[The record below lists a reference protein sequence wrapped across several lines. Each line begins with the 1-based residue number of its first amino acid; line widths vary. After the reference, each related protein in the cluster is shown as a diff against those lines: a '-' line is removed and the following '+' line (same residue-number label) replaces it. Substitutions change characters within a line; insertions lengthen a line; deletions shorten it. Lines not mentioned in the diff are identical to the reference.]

1 MERLQ
6 QPTDSSCWATCI
18 SMVTGIDLALLPLDG
33 ELGVGVGMYKG
44 LRELIFRRPGKWDIV
59 CDDTYYAWFDMLY
72 DNGLRMVQHDSFP
85 HRECLMPVV
94 IYKGI
99 GEIDAHVVALDKDG
113 IIVDPSND
121 EVLGGL
127 RYTDVDT
134 IFCNVERVPRF
145 ITFDTIS

>member
-1 MERLQ
+1 MN
-6 QPTDSSCWATCI
+6 
-18 SMVTGIDLALLPLDG
+18 
-33 ELGVGVGMYKG
+33 
-44 LRELIFRRPGKWDIV
+44 
-59 CDDTYYAWFDMLY
+59 TYYAWFDMLY
-72 DNGLRMVQHDSFP
+72 DNGLRSVQPDSSP

-113 IIVDPSND
+113 YIVDPSND

-134 IFCNVERVPRF
+134 IFCRTSSGCQGSSPSIPFRNQAA
-145 ITFDTIS
+145 T